1 MEVHADIRES
11 VVNGGLAMVACQAV
25 CSTVPFTLM
34 HQGGSGDFLR
44 FVCKEEFVK
53 WLS

>member
-11 VVNGGLAMVACQAV
+11 VVNEGLAMVACQAV

-34 HQGGSGDFLR
+34 HQSGSGDFLR
-44 FVCKEEFVK
+44 FDCREEFV
-53 WLS
+53 